1 MADTQPLNLMIE
13 DADDLAAVS
22 VHVQDAILRLS
33 DIHRLARLRRVAFVM
48 NRFRWEKAGK
58 RLKPLERV
66 RSGLH
71 FNYVTGMRAHGL
83 AEDRK
88 TEFLVLLAISFEP
101 RDAPSGLIT
110 LSFAGGATLM
120 LQVECIDGGLVDI
133 GAPWRTANR
142 PRHAN

>member
-1 MADTQPLNLMIE
+1 VADTQPLNLMIE

-22 VHVQDAILRLS
+22 V
-33 DIHRLARLRRVAFVM
+33 
-48 NRFRWEKAGK
+48 
-58 RLKPLERV
+58 
-66 RSGLH
+66 
-71 FNYVTGMRAHGL
+71 GMRGHGL
-83 AEDRK
+83 TEDRK
-88 TEFLVLLAISFEP
+88 SEFLVLLAVTFEP
-101 RDAPSGLIT
+101 REPPSGFIT